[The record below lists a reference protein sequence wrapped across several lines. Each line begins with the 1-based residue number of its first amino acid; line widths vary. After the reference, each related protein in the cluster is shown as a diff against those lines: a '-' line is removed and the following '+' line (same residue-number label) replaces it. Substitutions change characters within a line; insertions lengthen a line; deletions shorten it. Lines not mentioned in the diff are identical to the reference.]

1 MKSLVQFISR
11 QTWLLPPI
19 FLSISFILS
28 LYQQN
33 MAELSLPV
41 LVAPLL
47 ITTLVTLVF
56 SLIAIPIISDIHKR
70 TIFLCFFII
79 IVFSYSDFL
88 FFIHQ
93 LRFLD
98 IGTGDL
104 LLQIWLLLIVIF
116 FLFITRIK
124 KNLLLVNKFVFLF
137 SLLAVLFPLFEIA
150 RFELSERLNQTMVSS
165 SLELPE
171 TDKKLTS
178 ENLPDIYFI
187 VPDSYG
193 SSEVLKTYY
202 NFDNSAFVA
211 FLENQGFFVPKNH
224 LSNYPKTFLSLAST
238 LNMEYLDYLSV
249 YKNASDVSV
258 VTPLFN
264 KSNVVTFLKNNNY
277 SYYQMGSWWEFTG
290 YNPQAD
296 TNITYKERVI
306 TRAKLFNYAI
316 ILSTILQPISGLI
329 TKDLLLNFSVDARNF
344 TSFQFEELPK
354 TAELPGP
361 KFVFTHILSPHTP
374 YVFGKNC
381 ESIITNTFDKAHEVE
396 NYTNQV
402 ECINKK
408 IMAAIGTIQKN
419 SKKPPVII
427 IQSDEGPPFLRTR
440 LPEED
445 GWKDA
450 SNDLLKQK
458 MPVFAAYYLP
468 GVSQAELT
476 SFSSSVNIFRKI
488 FNSYFKTNFAML
500 EDKSFVFPDVSDL
513 YNFIDVTDRVLK

>member
-1 MKSLVQFISR
+1 MKSLLQFISR

-33 MAELSLPV
+33 MTELSLPI
-41 LVAPLL
+41 LVTPLL
-47 ITTLVTLVF
+47 ITIQVAIVF
-56 SLIAIPIISDIHKR
+56 SLLAIPIISDIYKR

-88 FFIHQ
+88 FFIH
-93 LRFLD
+93 RFKFID
-98 IGTGDL
+98 IGTGSF

-116 FLFITRIK
+116 FLFIKRIK
-124 KNLLLVNKFVFLF
+124 KNLLFINKFVFLF
-137 SLLAVLFPLFEIA
+137 SLLAMLFPLFGIA
-150 RFELSERLNQTMVSS
+150 KFELSERLNQPIISS
-165 SLELPE
+165 PLKLPE
-171 TDKKLTS
+171 TDKSLTS

-193 SSEVLKTYY
+193 TSEVFKNYY
-202 NFDNSAFVA
+202 NFDNSTFVD
-211 FLENQGFFVPKNH
+211 FLKKQGFFVPTNH

-249 YKNASDVSV
+249 YKNSSDVSI

-277 SYYQMGSWWEFTG
+277 TYYQMGSWWEFTG

-316 ILSTILQPISGLI
+316 IQSTVLQPLSALV
-329 TKDLLLNFSVDARNF
+329 TKDLLLNFVGDARNF
-344 TSFQFEELPK
+344 TSFQFEQLPK
-354 TAELPGP
+354 TVELPGP

-381 ESIITNTFDKAHEVE
+381 ESVINNTFDKAHEVE

-408 IMAAIGTIQKN
+408 LMTAIETIQKN
-419 SKKPPVII
+419 SKKPPIII

-440 LPEED
+440 LPKED
-445 GWKDA
+445 SWKDA
-450 SNDLLKQK
+450 NNDLLKQK

-468 GVSQAELT
+468 GIPQTEFD
-476 SFSSSVNIFRKI
+476 SFSSSVNIFRKV
-488 FNSYFKTNFAML
+488 FNSYFKTNFEML
-500 EDKSFVFPDVSDL
+500 EDKSFVFPDVNDL